1 MTLQAKRVVTF
12 IITVAAGIAV
22 LMYFDHDM
30 EDRSVM
36 VFVLGVAAVLTLVES
51 VFHTGHPRS
60 DHDAK
65 R

>member
-1 MTLQAKRVVTF
+1 MTWQAKRVVTF
-12 IITVAAGIAV
+12 IGTVAAGIAV
-22 LMYFDHDM
+22 LMYFDHDL
-30 EDRSVM
+30 EDLSVM
-36 VFVLGVAAVLTLVES
+36 VFVIGVAAVLSLVES

>member
-1 MTLQAKRVVTF
+1 MTWQAKRVVTF
-12 IITVAAGIAV
+12 ILTVAAGIAV
-22 LMYFDHDM
+22 LVYFDHDL
-30 EDRSVM
+30 EDLSVM
-36 VFVLGVAAVLTLVES
+36 VFVIGVAAVLSLVEL